1 MSLPPRIVIAAPSS
15 GSGKTTVTIGLIAAL
30 RARGSRVA
38 PFKVGPDYIDPS
50 YHGLAAGRPGRN
62 LDPFLSGPERIV
74 PLCLHGS
81 AGADV
86 AVIEGVMGLFD
97 GRRGTDEASTAHV
110 ATLLG
115 APVILV
121 VDARSMSR
129 SVAALVHG
137 FSTFDPR
144 VRVAGVILNMVGS
157 DSHEQM
163 LRESLAPQGIPVVGV
178 LRRHAELVTP
188 SRHLGLIPVAE
199 RSEAALA
206 TVAAAQHLVAR
217 SVDLDAVLELARS
230 AAPVEAEPWDPYAE
244 VAGFDGRCLPLGRP
258 TVAVAGGAAFSFVY
272 PETTELLT
280 AAGCDVVTFDPLV
293 DEALPDGITGI
304 YLGGG
309 FPEEHA
315 GALSANA
322 VLRRG
327 VRDFA
332 GAIYAECA
340 GLLYLARTLD
350 GAPMCGRVGADAAM
364 TDRLTLGYRTAVD
377 EDGGSVRAHE
387 FHRTQVL
394 PEHGSR
400 PAWTVDGPARREGWR
415 DGDDLVAS
423 YLHVHWTGHPER
435 AQAFA
440 DRAAAW
446 TVTAA

>member
-1 MSLPPRIVIAAPSS
+1 MSLPPRVVIAAPSS
-15 GSGKTTVTIGLIAAL
+15 GSGKTTVAIGLMAAL
-30 RARGSRVA
+30 RARGATVA

-50 YHGLAAGRPGRN
+50 YHGLAAGRVGRN
-62 LDPFLSGPERIV
+62 LDPFLSGAERIG
-74 PLCLHGS
+74 PLFAHGA
-81 AGADV
+81 AGSDV
-86 AVIEGVMGLFD
+86 AVVEGVMGLFD

-110 ATLLG
+110 AMLLG

-137 FSTFDPR
+137 FATYESR

-157 DSHEQM
+157 DTHEQM
-163 LRESLAPQGIPVVGV
+163 LRESLAPQGIPVLGV
-178 LRRHAELVTP
+178 VRRQAELATP
-188 SRHLGLIPVAE
+188 SRHLGLVPVAE
-199 RSEAALA
+199 RAEAAIA
-206 TVAAAQHLVAR
+206 TVTAAQHIVAR
-217 SVDLDAVLELARS
+217 SVDLDAVTEIAGS
-230 AAPVEAEPWDPYAE
+230 ATPLDAEPWDPYTE
-244 VAGFDGRCLPLGRP
+244 VMRLPELGLPSRP

-272 PETTELLT
+272 AETAELLS

-293 DEALPDGITGI
+293 DEVLPDGATGL

-309 FPEEHA
+309 FPEEHV

-322 VLRRG
+322 ALRRA
-327 VRDFA
+327 VHDFA
-332 GAIYAECA
+332 GVVYAECA
-340 GLLYLARTLD
+340 GLLYLSRTLD
-350 GAPMCGRVGADAAM
+350 GQPMCDRLGSDAAM
-364 TDRLTLGYRTAVD
+364 TERLTLGYRTAVD
-377 EDGGSVRAHE
+377 DNGASVRAHE

-394 PEHGSR
+394 PEHGPR

-415 DGDDLVAS
+415 EGDDLHAS

-440 DRAAAW
+440 ARAAAW